1 MKIAVI
7 GGAGVRTPLLV
18 NGLTQSDLPINE
30 IALFDTDVDRLRI
43 IAPLAAS
50 FSPTVRTCDNV
61 RDCVAGAAFVL
72 LSIRVGGIRARV
84 RDETVAV
91 RHDVVGQET
100 VGAGGFAMAM
110 RTIPHAV
117 RYAQVVREVSPD
129 AWIVSFTN
137 PVGIVT
143 EAMTKA
149 TTATTASRETETAS
163 RVIGICDTP
172 TELFEDVA
180 QLLELESARCRF
192 DYFGLNHLGWLRE
205 VYSDGA
211 PQLHRLW
218 ERPDLL
224 RRIYRTSLFAP
235 EFLSD
240 LRMLPTEYLYYYYSA
255 GAALANIRKA
265 GQTRGQAIQELNDR
279 LFDDLAA
286 AGADAGRVYEG
297 YLAARNAGYMQIES
311 GASQPI
317 ARSPWAELTGYDKIA
332 LSVIRAIHRN
342 SNAIIPLNVPNRG
355 ALRDLEDDDVVE
367 VPCVVNANGAHP
379 LAVGPVPASVRDLLL
394 QVKDYERLTVAAA
407 ASGAA
412 EDAGRA
418 LAANPLI
425 GDRDH
430 ATRLVAALHS
440 W

>member
-1 MKIAVI
+1 MKIAVV

-18 NGLTQSDLPINE
+18 NGLTQSDLPIDD
-30 IALFDTDVDRLRI
+30 IALFDTDADRLRVI
-43 IAPLAAS
+43 GPLAAS
-50 FSPTVRTCDNV
+50 FSSAVRTCDDV
-61 RDCVAGAAFVL
+61 RECVAGAAFVL
-72 LSIRVGGIRARV
+72 LSIRVGGIAARV

-91 RHDVVGQET
+91 SHDVAGQET

-117 RYAQVVREVSPD
+117 QYARLVGNVAPD

-149 TTATTASRETETAS
+149 TAS

-172 TELFEDVA
+172 TELFEDIA
-180 QLLELESARCRF
+180 QVLGLESARCRF

-205 VYSDGA
+205 VYHDGA

-218 ERPDLL
+218 GRRDLL
-224 RRIYRTSLFAP
+224 RRIYRTALFEP
-235 EFLSD
+235 EFLTE

-255 GAALANIRKA
+255 DAALANIRKA
-265 GQTRGQAIQELNDR
+265 GQTRGQAIQALNDR
-279 LFDDLAA
+279 LFPDLAA
-286 AGADAGRVYEG
+286 PGADRRRVYED

-311 GASQPI
+311 GAAHPI
-317 ARSPWAELTGYDKIA
+317 ERSPWAELTGYDKIA
-332 LSVIRAIHRN
+332 LSVLRAIHRN

-379 LAVGPVPASVRDLLL
+379 LAVGPVPSAVRDLLL
-394 QVKDYERLTVAAA
+394 QVKSYERLTVAAA
-407 ASGAA
+407 ASGAPQDA
-412 EDAGRA
+412 ERA

-425 GDRDH
+425 GDRGR

>member
-18 NGLTQSDLPINE
+18 NGLTRSDLPIDE
-30 IALFDTDVDRLRI
+30 IVLFDTDADRLRV
-43 IAPLAAS
+43 IAPLAGS
-50 FSPTVRTCDNV
+50 FSSAVRTCDDM
-61 RDCVAGAAFVL
+61 RECVSGAAFVL
-72 LSIRVGGIRARV
+72 LSIRVGGIAARV

-91 RHDVVGQET
+91 SHDVAGQET

-117 RYAQVVREVSPD
+117 RYTRLVGEIAPD
-129 AWIVSFTN
+129 AWIISFTN

-149 TTATTASRETETAS
+149 TSGA

-180 QLLELESARCRF
+180 QVLGLESARCRF

-205 VYSDGA
+205 VYCDGS

-218 ERPDLL
+218 GRPDLL
-224 RRIYRTSLFAP
+224 RRVYRTALFEP
-235 EFLSD
+235 DFLSE

-255 GAALANIRKA
+255 DAALANIRKA
-265 GQTRGQAIQELNDR
+265 GHTRGQAIQALNDQ
-279 LFDDLAA
+279 LFRDLAA
-286 AGADAGRVYEG
+286 PGADRRRVYED

-332 LSVIRAIHRN
+332 LSVIRAIQRN

-367 VPCVVNANGAHP
+367 VPCVVNANGAQP
-379 LAVGPVPASVRDLLL
+379 LAVGPAPAAVRDLLL
-394 QVKDYERLTVAAA
+394 QVKRYERLTVEAA
-407 ASGAA
+407 ASGTAA
-412 EDAGRA
+412 DAERA

-425 GDRDH
+425 DDRGR